1 MSQPESPCSEIE
13 VRDPC
18 AVAFLVMLHQKPVGT
33 TVSSKDVMEFYTI
46 GKTRFHTAKN
56 ILLNLNLITEK
67 KSGQHGFLEYELL
80 PIDENGRPYEND
92 HPLKL
97 ARSVQCI
104 HTVLKHTVNS
114 KPVVYQKTKKK
125 GSKDQ
130 FSRQS
135 SYPENFL
142 KIWNLFS
149 PTLGNKGA
157 KSEAFKAFSGLNM
170 SDSDVSWLVSRTK
183 NEIKRKIAVRKA
195 KEFDPNFPHVCRI
208 LKRRDWESWQELA
221 TATEVIL

>member
-18 AVAFLVMLHQKPVGT
+18 AVAFLVMLHQKPLGT

-80 PIDENGRPYEND
+80 PIDENGPPSEND

-104 HTVLKHTVNS
+104 HTVLKHTVNLLYT
-114 KPVVYQKTKKK
+114 KKQKRKGQKTSFLGRALILKT
-125 GSKDQ
+125 
-130 FSRQS
+130 
-135 SYPENFL
+135 FL
-142 KIWNLFS
+142 KFGIYFPQRWE
-149 PTLGNKGA
+149 TRARRA
-157 KSEAFKAFSGLNM
+157 K
-170 SDSDVSWLVSRTK
+170 R
-183 NEIKRKIAVRKA
+183 
-195 KEFDPNFPHVCRI
+195 
-208 LKRRDWESWQELA
+208 LKLSA
-221 TATEVIL
+221 G